1 MILFLVDVF
10 CKINLIS
17 FNFLFIFGVV
27 LMIDKLVEVIDVFL
41 VLLLYVFNDELCN

>member
-1 MILFLVDVF
+1 MMDDFGYGISK
-10 CKINLIS
+10 CKVI
-17 FNFLFIFGVV
+17 LFIFGVV